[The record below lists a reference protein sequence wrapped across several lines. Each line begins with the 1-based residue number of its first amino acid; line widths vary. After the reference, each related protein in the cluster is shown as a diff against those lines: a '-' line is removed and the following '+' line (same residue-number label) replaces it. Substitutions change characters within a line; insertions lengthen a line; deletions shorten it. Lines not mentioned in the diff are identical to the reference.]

1 MRITKIE
8 VNFNPVDRSGEYQ
21 IKLWYGEKSARVI
34 YLSKE
39 EYQWLKQEMSYYE

>member
-1 MRITKIE
+1 MKITKIE
-8 VNFNPVDRSGEYQ
+8 VSFNTGDRSGEYQ

-39 EYQWLKQEMSYYE
+39 EIQWLKQEMREV